1 MITPALL
8 AILWHA
14 FRLNPQLQAV
24 VHDPTVPQ
32 SVRWRVSANGGMSSS
47 PTYGNGT
54 IYVGSNGG
62 FLSAIDYR
70 TGFVRWR
77 FRADNEI
84 MSAPLL
90 DGDTV
95 IVSSGDEQ
103 SRVWDPPH
111 YVVLGSGPSTLYG
124 IDAHTGRERWHLGIA
139 GTGMPTG
146 VIAGGLYIHVNGTG
160 TMLALD
166 PLTGRVRWRTN
177 IASSSAMTALVDLED
192 GTILGSGGF
201 PNAVY
206 RVRARDGS
214 VVWNHRFPDCAAAFT
229 DQPVAADA
237 QRVYGGYL
245 KLQTPNPRCF
255 GVRAEGVQHAYAL
268 DLRTGKSL
276 WDRVLSEGE
285 VPSRNE
291 GAIPLVHNGTV
302 YMGSSVA
309 PEMHA
314 LDGATGRLL
323 WKRRVRGAVKSGS
336 VIVGEKQYFGDLGG
350 MLWALDAEHGTI
362 RGRLREGLPFNVGSP
377 IVVNRTLIIG
387 SRDGTVLAIPIDT
400 VR

>member
-1 MITPALL
+1 MRDPA
-8 AILWHA
+8 
-14 FRLNPQLQAV
+14 
-24 VHDPTVPQ
+24 VPQ
-32 SVRWRVSANGGMSSS
+32 SVRWRVNASGGISSS
-47 PTYGNGT
+47 PSYGNGT
-54 IYVGSNGG
+54 IYVDSNGG
-62 FLSAIDYR
+62 VLSAIDYR
-70 TGFVRWR
+70 TGSVRWR
-77 FRADNEI
+77 FHANNKL

-90 DGDTV
+90 YGDTV

-124 IDAHTGRERWHLGIA
+124 VDARTGRERWHLGIA

-146 VIAGGLYIHVNGTG
+146 VVAGGLYIHVNGTG
-160 TMLALD
+160 TMIALD
-166 PLTGRVRWRTN
+166 PLSGHVRWRTN
-177 IASSSAMTALVDLED
+177 VASSSAMTALADLGD

-206 RVRARDGS
+206 RVRARDGT
-214 VVWNHRFPDCAAAFT
+214 VVWDHRFPDCAAAFT
-229 DQPVAADA
+229 DQPVAADT
-237 QRVYGGYL
+237 RHVYGGYL
-245 KLQTPNPRCF
+245 KLLTPNPRCF

-268 DLRTGKSL
+268 DLRTGKLL
-276 WDRVLSEGE
+276 WDRVLSRGE

-291 GAIPLVHNGTV
+291 GAIPLVHDGIV
-302 YMGSSVA
+302 YMGSSLA

-323 WKRRVRGAVKSGS
+323 WKRTVRGAVKSGS
-336 VIVGEKQYFGDLGG
+336 VIVGGKQYFGDLGG
-350 MLWALDAEHGTI
+350 MLWALDSKHGTI
-362 RGRLREGLPFNVGSP
+362 RGRLHEGLPFNVGSP

-387 SRDGTVLAIPIDT
+387 SRQGAVLAIPIDA

>member
-1 MITPALL
+1 MIAAPLL

-24 VHDPTVPQ
+24 VRDPAVPQ
-32 SVRWRVSANGGMSSS
+32 SVRWRASANGGMSSS

-54 IYVGSNGG
+54 IYVDSNGG
-62 FLSAIDYR
+62 VLSAIDYR
-70 TGFVRWR
+70 TGAIRWR
-77 FRADNEI
+77 FHADNEL

-90 DGDTV
+90 DGNTV

-111 YVVLGSGPSTLYG
+111 YVVLGTGPSTLYG
-124 IDAHTGRERWHLGIA
+124 IDARTGKERWHLGIA

-146 VIAGGLYIHVNGTG
+146 VIAGGLFIHVNGTG

-166 PLTGRVRWRTN
+166 PQTGHVRWRTN
-177 IASSSAMTALVDLED
+177 IASSSAMTALVDLRD
-192 GTILGSGGF
+192 GTILSSGGF

-214 VVWNHRFPDCAAAFT
+214 VIWNHRFPDCAAAFT

-245 KLQTPNPRCF
+245 KLLTSNPRCF
-255 GVRAEGVQHAYAL
+255 GVQAKGVQHAYAL
-268 DLRTGKSL
+268 DLRTGTLL
-276 WDRVLSEGE
+276 WDRVLGQGE

-291 GAIPLVHNGTV
+291 GAIPLVHNGIV

-314 LDGATGRLL
+314 LDGRTGRLL
-323 WKRRVRGAVKSGS
+323 WKRTVRGAVKSGS
-336 VIVGEKQYFGDLGG
+336 VIVDGTQYFGDLGG
-350 MLWALDAEHGTI
+350 MLWALDSERGTV
-362 RGRLREGLPFNVGSP
+362 RSSLRTGLPFNVASP

-387 SRDGTVLAIPIDT
+387 SRDGTVLAIPLDA

>member
-1 MITPALL
+1 MIAAPLL

-24 VHDPTVPQ
+24 VHDAAVPQ

-54 IYVGSNGG
+54 IYVDSNGG
-62 FLSAIDYR
+62 VLSAIDYR
-70 TGFVRWR
+70 TGSVRWR
-77 FRADNEI
+77 FHADNMI

-103 SRVWDPPH
+103 PRVWDPPH
-111 YVVLGSGPSTLYG
+111 YVVLGSGSSTLYG
-124 IDAHTGRERWHLGIA
+124 IDARTGRERWHLGIA

-146 VIAGGLYIHVNGTG
+146 VITGGLFIHVNGTG

-166 PLTGRVRWRTN
+166 PRSGRVRWRTN
-177 IASSSAMTALVDLED
+177 IASSSAMTALADLGD

-214 VVWNHRFPDCAAAFT
+214 VVWNHQFPDCAAAFT

-245 KLQTPNPRCF
+245 KLLTPNPRCF
-255 GVRAEGVQHAYAL
+255 GVRANGVQHAYAL
-268 DLRTGKSL
+268 DLRTGKLL
-276 WDRVLSEGE
+276 WDRVLSSGA

-291 GAIPLVHNGTV
+291 GAIPLVHDGIV
-302 YMGSSVA
+302 YMGSSIA

-314 LDGATGRLL
+314 MDGATGRLL
-323 WKRRVRGAVKSGS
+323 WKRTVRGAVKSGS
-336 VIVGEKQYFGDLGG
+336 VIIGGTQYFGDLGG
-350 MLWALDAEHGTI
+350 MLWALDSKRGII
-362 RGRLREGLPFNVGSP
+362 RGKLHAGLQFNVGSP

-387 SRDGTVLAIPIDT
+387 SRDGTVLAVPIND